1 MTTHYYNGSAILAFT
16 PSYIDHHHHHI
27 LHRRGIKEIKRIQ
40 DLFGTNNN
48 GDYYDY
54 DEAINKTTTTKS
66 TTTTT
71 TTTTT
76 QEDQDDHRSSKDYS
90 NIGLPPKHVGIICDG
105 NSRWATARNLPTSFG
120 HAEGGRRLIDLIK
133 RLVQEKSN
141 NYNSNFNNEDNNNE
155 HNNDMTECVT
165 FYAFSTENW
174 NRSKEE
180 IKNIYTVLELTGQTM
195 LLFDPQL
202 LNGLCIQIL
211 GDLDDVRIPTT
222 CRSVMKKL
230 VERTNRS
237 NNSNN
242 NGNNNKKLTICFGI
256 NYGGRRD
263 ILFACKE
270 IVQQVQDGILTIHEI
285 TEETISNNLCTS
297 SLQQR
302 QNLDLIIRTGGENRL
317 SNFMIWESAYS
328 EIYISTIFWPNFTY
342 EDEWSTAMEWYKKR
356 KRNFGG
362 RTT

>member
-1 MTTHYYNGSAILAFT
+1 M
-16 PSYIDHHHHHI
+16 
-27 LHRRGIKEIKRIQ
+27 
-40 DLFGTNNN
+40 
-48 GDYYDY
+48 
-54 DEAINKTTTTKS
+54 KTTSKS
-66 TTTTT
+66 TAI
-71 TTTTT
+71 
-76 QEDQDDHRSSKDYS
+76 QNENCNSH
-90 NIGLPPKHVGIICDG
+90 IGLPPKHVGIICDG

-133 RLVQEKSN
+133 SLVQERSN
-141 NYNSNFNNEDNNNE
+141 NYNE
-155 HNNDMTECVT
+155 HNDDVTECVT

-195 LLFDPQL
+195 LLFDPHI
-202 LNGLCIQIL
+202 LNCLCIQIL
-211 GDLDDVRIPTT
+211 GDLDDVRIPTK
-222 CRSVMKKL
+222 CRLVMKKL
-230 VERTNRS
+230 VERTSN

-242 NGNNNKKLTICFGI
+242 NNNNSNNKKLTICFGI

-263 ILFACKE
+263 IMFACKE
-270 IVQQVQDGILTIHEI
+270 IVQQVQDGTLTINEI

-297 SLQQR
+297 SLQQQ